1 MTLAQGSRSSLAY
14 IAETTFGT
22 TPATPTLVNLPF
34 NTHSLD
40 LTKERV
46 QGNEIQSD
54 RMSRVDR
61 HGNRNAAGSV
71 SVDLRK
77 ADFDPFLESAM
88 FGSFATNVLK
98 TGVTPQ
104 YFSIEDTAA
113 DITQYRAFT
122 GMSVSTA
129 SFSIAP
135 NQMVTMDM
143 DFVGKDMTQ
152 SASSLT
158 VSPVTAPSTNA
169 PFDSYSGVVELGGAG
184 VTIVA
189 SIDFS
194 ITNSLAPL
202 FVVGSPS
209 AQQLEFGRSIVE
221 GNMTLYYEDAAVINR
236 FLNETE
242 SAIEVTV
249 DDPTG
254 TNDYTFLFPR
264 VKYNGAAVPVANEQ
278 SRLITVPF
286 VALYDTTEASNLV
299 ITRTV

>member
-1 MTLAQGSRSSLAY
+1 MTLSQGSRSSLAY
-14 IAETTFGT
+14 VAETTFGT
-22 TPATPTLVNLPF
+22 TPTTPTLVNLPF

-54 RMSRVDR
+54 RMARVDR

-71 SVDLRK
+71 SVDLRM
-77 ADFDPFLESAM
+77 ADYDAFLESAM
-88 FGSFATNVLK
+88 FSSFATNTLK
-98 TGVTPQ
+98 TGVTPK
-104 YFSIEDTAA
+104 YFTIEDTAA
-113 DITQYRAFT
+113 DITQFRKFT
-122 GMSVSTA
+122 GMAVSSA

-143 DFVGKDMTQ
+143 DFVGKNMTQ
-152 SASSLT
+152 SATSAT
-158 VSPVTAPSTNA
+158 ASPVTAPSTNA

-194 ITNSLAPL
+194 VTNSLAPL
-202 FVVGSPS
+202 FVVGDAS
-209 AQQLEFGRSIVE
+209 AQQLEFGRSVVE
-221 GNMTLYYEDAAVINR
+221 GNMTLYYEDETVINR

-242 SAIEVTV
+242 SAVEVSV

-254 TNDYTFLFPR
+254 GNAYTFLFPR
-264 VKYNGAAVPVANEQ
+264 VKYNGASVPVANEQ

-286 VALYDTTEASNLV
+286 VSLYDTTEASNLV
-299 ITRTV
+299 ITRSV